1 MSVND
6 KTYLGNIN
14 IKPAGVQEDFTE
26 EQVQEY
32 LKCSQ
37 DPLYFIKNYVQII
50 SLDEGLVPFKT
61 WQYQDNMI
69 NTIHNNRFVIAK
81 LPRQS
86 GKSTTVVS
94 YLLHFIL
101 FNPDVSV
108 AILANKQ
115 ATAKDLLGRL
125 KLAYEHLPKW
135 LQQGIVEWN
144 KGNITLE
151 NNSKVLA
158 SSTSTSAV
166 RGGSFNMIFLDEFA
180 YVPENVADDFF
191 SSVYPT
197 ISSGKE
203 TKVLIISTPKG
214 LNMFYKLWRDA
225 EEGNN
230 SYVPIEVHW
239 SEVPGRDDKWKKE
252 TIANTSQ
259 SQFRAEFDC
268 EFIGSQNTLIDPNK
282 LKCLAYKK
290 PIKQKDDGLSIYEE
304 PQPNHTYFMAV
315 DVSRGKEI
323 DYHAFTVIDVTD
335 TPYRICAVYRNNQL
349 SPMLLPTVVNA
360 IGKTYNNAWCLV
372 EINDIGGQVAD
383 MLYNEFEYEN
393 ILVTSVR
400 GRKGQT
406 LDAGFGNFQTQL
418 GVRTSPA
425 VKKLGCAILK
435 DMIESD
441 KILIEDYN
449 CIEELTAFVV
459 KRNSFEAETG
469 YHDDLVMTLVLFA
482 WSSTFDYFKDL
493 TDLDI
498 RSKLYDEKMKQ
509 MEEDLIPFGFISDGA
524 DEETFVDNEGNR
536 WSTIN
541 DMNDPTMGW

>member
-1 MSVND
+1 MSTND

-14 IKPAGVQEDFTE
+14 IKPANVQQDFTE

-37 DPLYFIKNYVQII
+37 DPLYFIKNYVKII
-50 SLDEGLVPFKT
+50 SLDEGLVPFHT
-61 WQYQDNMI
+61 WKYQDNMI

-268 EFIGSQNTLIDPNK
+268 VDGDTEVVLKNK
-282 LKCLAYKK
+282 KTNK
-290 PIKQKDDGLSIYEE
+290 IE
-304 PQPNHTYFMAV
+304 
-315 DVSRGKEI
+315 
-323 DYHAFTVIDVTD
+323 TV
-335 TPYRICAVYRNNQL
+335 
-349 SPMLLPTVVNA
+349 
-360 IGKTYNNAWCLV
+360 
-372 EINDIGGQVAD
+372 
-383 MLYNEFEYEN
+383 
-393 ILVTSVR
+393 
-400 GRKGQT
+400 
-406 LDAGFGNFQTQL
+406 
-418 GVRTSPA
+418 
-425 VKKLGCAILK
+425 
-435 DMIESD
+435 
-441 KILIEDYN
+441 
-449 CIEELTAFVV
+449 
-459 KRNSFEAETG
+459 
-469 YHDDLVMTLVLFA
+469 
-482 WSSTFDYFKDL
+482 
-493 TDLDI
+493 
-498 RSKLYDEKMKQ
+498 KMKHLF
-509 MEEDLIPFGFISDGA
+509 DFLDH
-524 DEETFVDNEGNR
+524 
-536 WSTIN
+536 
-541 DMNDPTMGW
+541 

>member
-1 MSVND
+1 MSLSD
-6 KTYLGNIN
+6 STYLGNAN
-14 IKPAGVQEDFTE
+14 LKSAGVPVQFTE

-37 DPLYFIKNYVQII
+37 NPLYFIKNYVKII

-61 WQYQDNMI
+61 WQYQENMI

-158 SSTSTSAV
+158 SSTSSSAV

-203 TKVLIISTPKG
+203 TKVLIISTPRG
-214 LNMFYKLWRDA
+214 LNMYYKLWRDA

-252 TIANTSQ
+252 TIANTSTA
-259 SQFRAEFDC
+259 QFRAEFEC
-268 EFIGSQNTLIDPNK
+268 EFIGSQNTLIDPTK
-282 LKCLAYKK
+282 LKCLAYRK
-290 PIKQKDDGLSIYEE
+290 PIKERDDGLKMYYD

-323 DYHAFTVIDVTD
+323 DYHAITVIDITEM
-335 TPYRICAVYRNNQL
+335 PYKVCATFKNNQL
-349 SPMLLPTVVNA
+349 SPMLLPTIVNGLGN
-360 IGKTYNNAWCLV
+360 IYNKAWCLV

-383 MLYNEFEYEN
+383 LLYHELEYQN
-393 ILVTSVR
+393 LMVSTIR

-406 LDAGFGNFQTQL
+406 LDGGFGNFQTQL
-418 GVRTSPA
+418 GIRTTSA
-425 VKKLGCAILK
+425 VKKLGCAVLK
-435 DMIESD
+435 DFIESD
-441 KILIEDYN
+441 KLLIEDYN
-449 CIEELTAFVV
+449 CIEELVAFVV
-459 KRNSFEAETG
+459 KRNTYEAESG
-469 YHDDLVMTLVLFA
+469 HHDDLVMTLVLFA
-482 WSSTFDYFKDL
+482 WATTFDYFKDL

-498 RSKLYDEKMKQ
+498 RSKLYQEQMKQ
-509 MEEDLIPFGFISDGA
+509 IEEELAPFGFIDDGTP
-524 DEETFVDNEGNR
+524 ETTFVDNEGTR
-536 WSTIN
+536 WSVDN
-541 DMNDPTMGW
+541 VDHADTMDW